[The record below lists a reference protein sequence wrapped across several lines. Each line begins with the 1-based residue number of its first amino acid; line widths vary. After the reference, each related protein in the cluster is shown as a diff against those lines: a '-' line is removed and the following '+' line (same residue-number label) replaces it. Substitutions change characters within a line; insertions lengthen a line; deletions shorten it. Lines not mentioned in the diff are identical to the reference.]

1 MLALTEEARKRYEEY
16 LRRVRA
22 CMSAA
27 GQASPDEV
35 MADIEEHVSR
45 ELEGTAE
52 PVSGETVRQVLARLG
67 EPEQWIAADEL
78 PWWRRTL
85 LRVRTGPEDWRL
97 AYATLGV
104 LFLGVLFGYFFG
116 TTVTS
121 GGPYSPAMYQVDN
134 EIIQVPQKNL
144 FPQPPQERHEFNV
157 EVMVIFWV
165 VSFILARAAIA
176 AAVDRDAM
184 SAGQKWLVYPS
195 VVVPYVI
202 VAVAILIAVPCLTAA
217 GGFAL
222 SEESLRERH
231 ACLPGNVE
239 YDLLPKSFEIDHY
252 EVRAGHY
259 GGYIGAITA
268 GLWWIT
274 LGTLLLFRGPQRVA
288 RFMFAPFC
296 KTIPKKACLVTI
308 VIGMLMLALAA
319 MERITSTHTYF

>member
-1 MLALTEEARKRYEEY
+1 
-16 LRRVRA
+16 
-22 CMSAA
+22 MSAA

-45 ELEGTAE
+45 ELEGADE

-121 GGPYSPAMYQVDN
+121 GGRYSPGLYHVDSN
-134 EIIQVPQKNL
+134 LVGVGGLQENL

-157 EVMVIFWV
+157 EVMVIFWI

-176 AAVDRDAM
+176 AAGDRAGM

-217 GGFAL
+217 GGFVL
-222 SEESLRERH
+222 SEEALRARQ
-231 ACLPGNVE
+231 AFPPGNVE
-239 YDLLPKSFEIDHY
+239 YDLLPKSFGIDHY
-252 EVRAGHY
+252 QARAGRY

-274 LGTLLLFRGPQRVA
+274 LGTLLLFRGPQRVV
-288 RFMFAPFC
+288 RFLFAPFC
-296 KTIPKKACLVTI
+296 KTIPKKACVVTI
-308 VIGMLMLALAA
+308 GIGLLMLVLAA
-319 MERITSTHTYF
+319 MERISSTHEYF